1 MASATRRRPLPDTA
15 AVIDDGA
22 GLNTGW
28 IASLALLLAPG
39 PAGAAWL
46 ALCDAETPL
55 PDTHVLGVYPDPQG
69 HSRRLVISEH
79 APEGCDALSVDVTAE
94 DIRWAGLINSDDAVS
109 METGVSLLG
118 NETQGE
124 IRISEIIPDR
134 PQPAPIRR
142 APPVPMGK
150 DILQILDSR
159 PFGVEGRASI
169 KRRDGEIDLVCAAG
183 DAPAG
188 LLLRAGGYH
197 MVRDGRLRV
206 QLESAGS
213 GRFAL
218 AFSDAQRLQRE
229 SPLVLGDFA
238 ASARPSEQGFTLPR
252 GMAPGDHAF
261 SLLCPAGH
269 ARLRL
274 TGLELRPA
282 PGLTPPARAA
292 WVWQPEA
299 WMETTEALLGELER
313 TGART
318 VFITVPLEGEPLAV
332 ANPGWLARFIDAARR
347 SQVSVWVVEGDP
359 GAVLPEGQA
368 HMVMRASALARFN
381 ASQQPGLRLAGV
393 QYDIEPYL
401 LAGFALDT
409 RRWLTHYLDTI
420 RVLRQTAGMPLEVAV
435 PFWWSGL
442 AAGDGPFLEQLAAVV
457 DGVSVMNYRTD
468 PAQIRDGA
476 RPFLAWGAE
485 HQRFVRIALEAGPI
499 PDQTR
504 WQYRPF
510 ERGRLWQLEIGQTRA
525 LVLLRRPRANPA
537 GPSFA
542 LAYAVPVSG
551 DRTTFRGNT
560 DALDRLL
567 PELET
572 DWAAW
577 PSFAGIALHEY
588 LRIPVAGQA
597 ADAGP

>member
-1 MASATRRRPLPDTA
+1 MNA
-15 AVIDDGA
+15 
-22 GLNTGW
+22 GW
-28 IASLALLLAPG
+28 IVSLFLLLAPVS
-39 PAGAAWL
+39 AGAAWL
-46 ALCDAETPL
+46 ALCDAGTPL
-55 PDTHVLGVYPDPQG
+55 PKSRLLGVYPDPQG
-69 HSRRLVISEH
+69 HSRRLVISDHSPAACNAVSIEV
-79 APEGCDALSVDVTAE
+79 SAE
-94 DIRWAGLINSDDAVS
+94 EIRWAGLVASDDAAG

-118 NETQGE
+118 DETQGE
-124 IRISEIIPDR
+124 IRVSEIIPDR
-134 PQPAPIRR
+134 PLPAPIRR
-142 APPVPMGK
+142 APPVPLGE
-150 DILQILDSR
+150 DLLQILGSR
-159 PFGVEGRASI
+159 PFGIEGRASI

-188 LLLRAGGYH
+188 LLLSAGEYR

-206 QLESAGS
+206 QLASAGS

-218 AFSDAQRLQRE
+218 AFSDARRLQLE
-229 SPLVLGDFA
+229 SPLILGDFA
-238 ASARPSEQGFTLPR
+238 ASTRLSEQRFTLPR

-299 WMETTEALLGELER
+299 WLETSEALLGELDR
-313 TGART
+313 TGADT
-318 VFITVPLEGEPLAV
+318 VFITVPLDGEPLAV
-332 ANPGWLARFIDAARR
+332 ANPRQLARFIDTARR

-368 HMVMRASALARFN
+368 YMVMRASALARFN
-381 ASQQPGLRLAGV
+381 ASQQPALRLAGV

-409 RRWLTHYLDTI
+409 ERWLSRYLDTI
-420 RVLRQTAGMPLEVAV
+420 RALRQAAGMSLEVAV

-442 AAGDGPFLEQLAAVV
+442 AANDGPFLEQLAAVV
-457 DGVSVMNYRTD
+457 DGISVMNYRTD

-504 WQYRPF
+504 WHYRPF
-510 ERGRLWQLEIGQTRA
+510 EQGRLWQLDIGQMRA
-525 LVLLRRPRANPA
+525 LVLLRSPRANPS
-537 GPSFA
+537 GPTLA
-542 LAYAVPVSG
+542 LAYSVPVSG
-551 DRTTFRGNT
+551 DRTTFRRNIG
-560 DALDRLL
+560 ALDRLL
-567 PELET
+567 PKLET

-588 LRIPVAGQA
+588 LRIPEAGQA
-597 ADAGP
+597 EEAAP

>member
-1 MASATRRRPLPDTA
+1 M
-15 AVIDDGA
+15 
-22 GLNTGW
+22 
-28 IASLALLLAPG
+28 LLAPI

-46 ALCDAETPL
+46 ALCDAGVQL
-55 PDTHVLGVYPDPQG
+55 PDTRVLGVYPDPQG
-69 HSRRLVISEH
+69 NGRQLVISDH
-79 APEGCDALSVDVTAE
+79 APEGCDALSTAVTAE
-94 DIRWAGLINSDDAVS
+94 DIRWAGLITADDAAG

-118 NETQGE
+118 DEAQGE

-134 PQPAPIRR
+134 PLPTPIKR
-142 APPVPMGK
+142 APPVPLGE
-150 DILQILDSR
+150 DLLQTLDGR
-159 PFGVEGRASI
+159 AFGVEGRA
-169 KRRDGEIDLVCAAG
+169 KVGRRGGGAIDLICAAG

-188 LLLRAGGYH
+188 LLLRAGEYR

-213 GRFAL
+213 GHFAF

-229 SPLVLGDFA
+229 SPLALGDFA
-238 ASARPSEQGFTLPR
+238 ADTRPTMHGFTLPR
-252 GMAPGDHAF
+252 GMAPGEYAF
-261 SLLCPAGH
+261 SVLCPAGH

-274 TGLELRPA
+274 TGLELLPA
-282 PGLTPPARAA
+282 PGLKAPARAA

-299 WMETTEALLGELER
+299 WMETAEALFGELER
-313 TGART
+313 SGANT
-318 VFITVPLEGEPLAV
+318 VFITVPLDGEPLAV
-332 ANPGWLARFIDAARR
+332 SDPERLARFIDAARHR
-347 SQVSVWVVEGDP
+347 QVSVWAVEGDP
-359 GAVLPEGQA
+359 GAVLPEGQV
-368 HMVMRASALARFN
+368 HMVRRASALAGFN
-381 ASQQPGLRLAGV
+381 ASQRPARRLAGV

-409 RRWLTHYLDTI
+409 ERWLTHYLGTI
-420 RVLRQTAGMPLEVAV
+420 RALRQAAGMPLEVAV

-442 AAGDGPFLEQLAAVV
+442 ATDDGPFLEQLATVV
-457 DGVSVMNYRTD
+457 DGISVMNYRTD
-468 PAQIRDGA
+468 PSQIREGA

-485 HQRFVRIALEAGPI
+485 QQRFVRIALEAGPI
-499 PDQTR
+499 PEQTR
-504 WQYRPF
+504 WHYRPF
-510 ERGRLWQLEIGQTRA
+510 EQGRLWQLEIGQMRA

-588 LRIPVAGQA
+588 LRIPEAEQA
-597 ADAGP
+597 ADTEP